1 MLFENRGTEK
11 MMRRMKDEVT
21 KQKNLNATLQS
32 ELEVVRGGSSLENG
46 SRSRGVNGR
55 NTPLSDDGSE
65 SMRVQLADATRQNQ
79 RLTSENKDL
88 RRRIESI
95 EQDIENLR
103 NNLAASQREADERL
117 SHVEDLEQEIERLES
132 ALSVARGGHN
142 ASELE
147 RLATEN
153 TALKRENEQLS
164 QKIDLL
170 LEDDQSAFGRDRPLS
185 ELSEQHASDVSSA
198 EDAYQH
204 LSNELDDWQRQ
215 LASSM
220 SARRPLSDMEERIIG
235 DTQRTRSRP

>member
-1 MLFENRGTEK
+1 
-11 MMRRMKDEVT
+11 MMRRMKDEVN
-21 KQKNLNATLQS
+21 KQKAHNATLQA
-32 ELEVVRGGSSLENG
+32 ELDASKGGSSSESG
-46 SRSRGVNGR
+46 ARTRGVNGR
-55 NTPLSDDGSE
+55 NTPLSEEGSE
-65 SMRVQLADATRQNQ
+65 SMRVQLADVQRQNQ

-88 RRRIESI
+88 RRRIESL
-95 EQDIENLR
+95 EQDTENLR

-132 ALSVARGGHN
+132 SLAAARGGHST
-142 ASELE
+142 SELE
-147 RLATEN
+147 RLAAEN

-185 ELSEQHASDVSSA
+185 ELSERRASDVSSA

-220 SARRPLSDMEERIIG
+220 SARRPLSDMEERII
-235 DTQRTRSRP
+235 DPQRTRSRP